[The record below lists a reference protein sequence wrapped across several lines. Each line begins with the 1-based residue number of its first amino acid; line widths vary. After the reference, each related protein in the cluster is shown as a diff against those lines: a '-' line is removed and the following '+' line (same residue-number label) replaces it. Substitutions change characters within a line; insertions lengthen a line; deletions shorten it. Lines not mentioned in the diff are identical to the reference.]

1 MNTTIIIQ
9 LFPIQI
15 GLIQIRYYYLQ
26 LQVFQSF
33 DNIICNIIN
42 ILLFILGI
50 VIKWRLMMD
59 NKIYFLL
66 EIIFFAFF
74 VFWFVLHIKDRRR
87 VFNGLAFFISLGSL
101 LTLLILIG
109 YTHDI
114 KALNIIAGTMILAI
128 IILLPIL
135 YIIGIIILFTTG
147 KTVIKREGFSL
158 SHVLSI
164 LLGIGIISSS
174 FILPVFMDKI
184 ESKILIGIMGFFI
197 TVFSYFVLGF
207 IVFLTSSLIYN
218 LWYEKRNK
226 DYLIVLG
233 AGLSGDR
240 VTPLLA
246 GRIDKAIEFYN
257 SQKEKG
263 VKPPKIIMS
272 GGQGPDE
279 VISEALAMKNY
290 AVEMNIPEEDI
301 LMEDK
306 STNTKENL
314 LFSTELIKKDSNK
327 GNPEVLF
334 FTTNYHVLRAGIL
347 AKSLGLN
354 YNGIGSK
361 TKFYFFVS
369 AIIREYIGII
379 YLNLNKNILFS
390 IIIGVIYFLNYIYG
404 VKY

>member
-1 MNTTIIIQ
+1 MNNNT
-9 LFPIQI
+9 
-15 GLIQIRYYYLQ
+15 Y
-26 LQVFQSF
+26 
-33 DNIICNIIN
+33 
-42 ILLFILGI
+42 ILLE
-50 VIKWRLMMD
+50 V
-59 NKIYFLL
+59 
-66 EIIFFAFF
+66 IFFAFF
-74 VFWFVLHIKDRRR
+74 LFWFILHITDRRR
-87 VFNGLAFFISLGSL
+87 VFNGLAFFISLGAIWI
-101 LTLLILIG
+101 LLILIG
-109 YTHDI
+109 STKDI
-114 KALNIIAGTMILAI
+114 DILNIIAGFMILGVL
-128 IILLPIL
+128 ILLPIL

-164 LLGIGIISSS
+164 LLGIGTIVSS
-174 FILPVFMDKI
+174 FILPIFMDKI

-197 TVFSYFVLGF
+197 TIFSYFVLGF
-207 IVFLTSSLIYN
+207 IIFLTSSLIYN

-233 AGLSGDR
+233 AGLSGDK

-263 VKPPKIIMS
+263 IKPPKIIMS

-279 VISEALAMKNY
+279 VIPEALAMKSY

-314 LFSTELIKKDSNK
+314 LFSTELIKKDSDK
-327 GNPEVLF
+327 DNPEVLF
-334 FTTNYHVLRAGIL
+334 ITTNYHVLRAGIL

-361 TKFYFFVS
+361 TKFYYYVS

-379 YLNLNKNILFS
+379 YVNLNKNILFA
-390 IIIGVIYFLNYIYG
+390 IIIGVIYFLNYIF
-404 VKY
+404 

>member
-1 MNTTIIIQ
+1 MN
-9 LFPIQI
+9 
-15 GLIQIRYYYLQ
+15 
-26 LQVFQSF
+26 
-33 DNIICNIIN
+33 NN
-42 ILLFILGI
+42 
-50 VIKWRLMMD
+50 
-59 NKIYFLL
+59 IYFLIG
-66 EIIFFAFF
+66 IIFLAFF
-74 VFWFVLHIKDRRR
+74 LLWFVLHITDRRR

-101 LTLLILIG
+101 WTLLFLIG
-109 YTHDI
+109 YINDI
-114 KALNIIAGTMILAI
+114 KILNIITGAIILAV

-135 YIIGIIILFTTG
+135 YIIGIIVLFTTG
-147 KTVIKREGFSL
+147 RTVIKREGFSL

-174 FILPVFMDKI
+174 FILPIFIDKI
-184 ESKILIGIMGFFI
+184 KSKVLIGVMGFFI

-207 IVFLTSSLIYN
+207 IIFLTSSLIYN

-233 AGLSGDR
+233 AGLSGDK

-279 VISEALAMKNY
+279 VVSEALAMKNY
-290 AVEMNIPEEDI
+290 ALEMNIPEEDI

-306 STNTKENL
+306 STNTEENL
-314 LFSTELIKKDSNK
+314 KFSTDLIKKDSDK
-327 GNPEVLF
+327 DNPEVLF

-347 AKSLGLN
+347 AKSLELN
-354 YNGIGSK
+354 YNGLGSK
-361 TKFYFFVS
+361 TKFYYYVS

-379 YLNLNKNILFS
+379 YLNLNKNILFA
-390 IIIGVIYFLNYIYG
+390 IFIGIIYFVNYII
-404 VKY
+404 

>member
-1 MNTTIIIQ
+1 
-9 LFPIQI
+9 
-15 GLIQIRYYYLQ
+15 
-26 LQVFQSF
+26 
-33 DNIICNIIN
+33 
-42 ILLFILGI
+42 
-50 VIKWRLMMD
+50 MD
-59 NKIYFLL
+59 NSIYLL
-66 EIIFFAFF
+66 IVIIFFAFF
-74 VFWFVLHIKDRRR
+74 LLWFVLHIKDRRR

-109 YTHDI
+109 YINDI
-114 KALNIIAGTMILAI
+114 GALNIIAGTMILVV

-147 KTVIKREGFSL
+147 RTVIKKEGFSL
-158 SHVLSI
+158 SHFLSI
-164 LLGIGIISSS
+164 LFGIGIIGSS
-174 FILPVFMDKI
+174 FILPIFIDKI

-207 IVFLTSSLIYN
+207 IIFLTSSLIYN

-233 AGLSGDR
+233 AGLSGDK

-246 GRIDKAIEFYN
+246 SRIDKAIEFYN

-279 VISEALAMKNY
+279 IVSEAFAMKNY
-290 AVEMNIPEEDI
+290 ALEMGIPEEDI

-314 LFSTELIKKDSNK
+314 LFSTELIKNHSDKN
-327 GNPEVLF
+327 NPKVLF
-334 FTTNYHVLRAGIL
+334 FTSNYHVLRAGIL

-354 YNGIGSK
+354 YNGLGSK
-361 TKFYFFVS
+361 TKFYFYVS

-379 YLNLNKNILFS
+379 YLNLNKNILFA

-404 VKY
+404 S

>member
-1 MNTTIIIQ
+1 MNNNT
-9 LFPIQI
+9 
-15 GLIQIRYYYLQ
+15 Y
-26 LQVFQSF
+26 
-33 DNIICNIIN
+33 
-42 ILLFILGI
+42 ILLE
-50 VIKWRLMMD
+50 V
-59 NKIYFLL
+59 
-66 EIIFFAFF
+66 IFFAFF
-74 VFWFVLHIKDRRR
+74 LFWFILHITDRRR
-87 VFNGLAFFISLGSL
+87 VFNGLAFFISLGAIWI
-101 LTLLILIG
+101 LLILIG
-109 YTHDI
+109 STKDI
-114 KALNIIAGTMILAI
+114 DILNIIAGFMILGVL
-128 IILLPIL
+128 ILLPIL

-164 LLGIGIISSS
+164 LLGIGTIVSS
-174 FILPVFMDKI
+174 FILPIFMDKI

-197 TVFSYFVLGF
+197 TIFSYFVLGF
-207 IVFLTSSLIYN
+207 IIFLTSSLIYN

-233 AGLSGDR
+233 AGLSGDK

-263 VKPPKIIMS
+263 IKPPKIIMS

-314 LFSTELIKKDSNK
+314 LFSTELIKKDSDK
-327 GNPEVLF
+327 DNPEVLF
-334 FTTNYHVLRAGIL
+334 ITTNYHVLRAGIL

-379 YLNLNKNILFS
+379 YLNLNKNILFA
-390 IIIGVIYFLNYIYG
+390 ILIGVIYFLNYILGKLIGDSSGWYG
-404 VKY
+404 IILAAIGPIYNPDSWICSLPYSYRQAICY

>member
-1 MNTTIIIQ
+1 MN
-9 LFPIQI
+9 
-15 GLIQIRYYYLQ
+15 
-26 LQVFQSF
+26 
-33 DNIICNIIN
+33 NN
-42 ILLFILGI
+42 
-50 VIKWRLMMD
+50 
-59 NKIYFLL
+59 IYFLL
-66 EIIFFAFF
+66 GVVFSVFAL
-74 VFWFVLHIKDRRR
+74 FWFILHITDRRR
-87 VFNGLAFFISLGSL
+87 VVNGLAFFISLGSIWA
-101 LTLLILIG
+101 LLILIG
-109 YTHDI
+109 FTNDI
-114 KALNIIAGTMILAI
+114 NILNIIAGFMMLGVLILFQ
-128 IILLPIL
+128 IL
-135 YIIGIIILFTTG
+135 YVIGIIVLFTTG

-158 SHVLSI
+158 SHALS
-164 LLGIGIISSS
+164 LLFGVGIIGSS
-174 FILPVFMDKI
+174 FILPIFMNKI

-207 IVFLTSSLIYN
+207 IIFLTSSLIYN

-233 AGLSGDR
+233 AGLSGNK

-272 GGQGPDE
+272 GGQGPNE
-279 VISEALAMKNY
+279 LVSEALAMKNY
-290 AVEMNIPEEDI
+290 ALEMGIPEENI

-314 LFSTELIKKDSNK
+314 LFSADLIKKDSDKN
-327 GNPEVLF
+327 NPKVLF

-354 YNGIGSK
+354 YNGLGSK
-361 TKFYFFVS
+361 TKFYFYVS

-379 YLNLNKNILFS
+379 YLNLNKNILFA
-390 IIIGVIYFLNYIYG
+390 IIIGIFYFLNYMFGI
-404 VKY
+404 KF